1 MQSNQGDIMKTN
13 TLTTMAVLVAA
24 SCLAVTPASAADAA
38 KVAGL
43 PAVHEQ
49 GAISYLS
56 GGIGKTEADAI
67 RHVAKQYP
75 LELEFLRKARPK
87 DEYLAG
93 VKVLVTNTQKI
104 KVLETTSDGPYL
116 LAGMPDGKY
125 EITADLDGKVQ
136 HRTVEIVARQH
147 RRIVF
152 EWTA

>member
-1 MQSNQGDIMKTN
+1 MKTN

-24 SCLAVTPASAADAA
+24 SCFAVTPASAADAA
-38 KVAGL
+38 KAASL
-43 PAVHEQ
+43 PAVHAQ

-75 LELEFLRKARPK
+75 LELEFLRKAKPK

-93 VKVLVTNTQKI
+93 IKVVVTDMHNMKVLDI
-104 KVLETTSDGPYL
+104 ASDGPFL
-116 LAGMPDGKY
+116 LAKMPAGKY
-125 EITADLDGKVQ
+125 EITADHDGKVE
-136 HRTVEIVARQH
+136 HRTVQIADHQH

-152 EWTA
+152 EWKA